1 MRKYLRS
8 KTRTVISNNFLFQLK
23 ISSYLFHM
31 LLNTNILFKTLTMT
45 RYLFFLLLTHNFL
58 KDTCNIK
65 HIYIDSMLKT
75 KHRFENKYL
84 FSAYKKNYIGQYLCV
99 NIWVYFFFERN
110 VLNVLS
116 RYVCL
121 FTFGSN

>member
-1 MRKYLRS
+1 
-8 KTRTVISNNFLFQLK
+8 
-23 ISSYLFHM
+23 M

-84 FSAYKKNYIGQYLCV
+84 FSAYKKTILD
-99 NIWVYFFFERN
+99 NIYVLTYGFISS
-110 VLNVLS
+110 LNVM
-116 RYVCL
+116 
-121 FTFGSN
+121 F